1 MKEQKKHLKN
11 PDVSKGED
19 YINLKELRD
28 QILGRRCSNGQ
39 LMMWGIAN
47 DGRLGLEFEEFKE
60 AHPNELIAKGLQ
72 LVQFPDPTLM
82 VSKVECGSSF
92 TLVLS
97 ETGFLYSWGFGK
109 SGSLGLG
116 EKSSCKTPFKIEML
130 NDG

>member
-1 MKEQKKHLKN
+1 
-11 PDVSKGED
+11 
-19 YINLKELRD
+19 
-28 QILGRRCSNGQ
+28 
-39 LMMWGIAN
+39 
-47 DGRLGLEFEEFKE
+47 
-60 AHPNELIAKGLQ
+60 
-72 LVQFPDPTLM
+72 M

-116 EKSSCKTPFKIEML
+116 EKSSTKTPYKIEML